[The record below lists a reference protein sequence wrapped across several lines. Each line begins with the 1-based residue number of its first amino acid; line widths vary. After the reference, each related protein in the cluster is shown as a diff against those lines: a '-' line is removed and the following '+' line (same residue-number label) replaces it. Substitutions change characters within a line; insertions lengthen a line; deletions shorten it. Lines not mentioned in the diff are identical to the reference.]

1 MFWPVV
7 AGIDLTNTLGQ
18 TGRPIGDLG
27 PKPGR
32 ESCIDHQANIVR
44 LLALGHRQT
53 RLKLVPES
61 ALPYTLF
68 YVYPIESFIMQVS
81 KWGNSLAVRL
91 PVSLV
96 QELGIADGDELVL
109 QPAPRQAAQAASVSV
124 TRLPSKLERLQAVRH
139 LRGSLGVDFAF
150 DRDEANAR

>member
-1 MFWPVV
+1 
-7 AGIDLTNTLGQ
+7 
-18 TGRPIGDLG
+18 
-27 PKPGR
+27 
-32 ESCIDHQANIVR
+32 
-44 LLALGHRQT
+44 
-53 RLKLVPES
+53 
-61 ALPYTLF
+61 
-68 YVYPIESFIMQVS
+68 MQVS

-109 QPAPRQAAQAASVSV
+109 QPAPRQASQPASVSV

-139 LRGSLGVDFAF
+139 LRGSWSADFAF

>member
-1 MFWPVV
+1 MLNVLARRSRYRLEQHFGSDGSSNRRFG
-7 AGIDLTNTLGQ
+7 AQ
-18 TGRPIGDLG
+18 T
-27 PKPGR
+27 
-32 ESCIDHQANIVR
+32 AN
-44 LLALGHRQT
+44 RQS
-53 RLKLVPES
+53 RLKLVPKP

-109 QPAPRQAAQAASVSV
+109 QPAPRQASQPASVSV

-139 LRGSLGVDFAF
+139 LRGSWGADFAF